1 MRASAFDR
9 RDLYRRRR
17 EEVVRTAALAFSR
30 NGFANTSMDEV
41 ASSLGIS
48 KATLYQYF
56 PSKQEVLFECH
67 LLSIQHGEAGL
78 ALAAQS
84 GGSGLDRFLIYLR
97 RYMQGAF
104 GELGGLT
111 LLTDVSSLTAERRA
125 VIVQKRATISHTTN
139 RLIED
144 GIRDGSIRPCDPKM
158 GKLFAMGVVNW
169 IPAWYSYE
177 GGRSAEEFV
186 SAFIAFFISSFAAP
200 SSAPSPGHVPYR
212 NETARLREES

>member
-1 MRASAFDR
+1 MKASAFDR
-9 RDLYRRRR
+9 RDLHRRRR

-41 ASSLGIS
+41 ASGLGIS

-78 ALAAQS
+78 ALAAQCS
-84 GGSGLDRFLIYLR
+84 DSGLDRFLIYLR

-104 GELGGLT
+104 SELGGLT
-111 LLTDVSSLTAERRA
+111 LLTDVRSLSPQRRE
-125 VIVQKRATISHTTN
+125 VIVQKRASISHRTN
-139 RLIED
+139 RLIEE
-144 GIRDGSIRPCDPKM
+144 GLNDGSIRSCDPKM

-169 IPAWYSYE
+169 IPVWYSFE
-177 GGRSAEEFV
+177 GERSADEFV
-186 SAFIAFFISSFAAP
+186 DAFIAFFVRTFAGGASSERTDA
-200 SSAPSPGHVPYR
+200 
-212 NETARLREES
+212 N